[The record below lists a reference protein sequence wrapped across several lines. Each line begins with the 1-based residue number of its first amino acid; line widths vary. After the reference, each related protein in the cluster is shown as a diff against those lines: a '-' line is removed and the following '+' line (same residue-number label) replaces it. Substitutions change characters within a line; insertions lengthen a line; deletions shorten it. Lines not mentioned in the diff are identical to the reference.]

1 MGKGSE
7 DTCIIQV
14 INAAEFQKRR
24 DGFLKGFCKAFTD
37 HLRIPCTLI

>member
-7 DTCIIQV
+7 NTCIIQV
-14 INAAEFQKRR
+14 IVAAELQKCL